1 VQKKNFCILILF
13 TLTIQSISAQQIDK
27 VIISGYGGQ
36 HDLDV
41 KNAFLIGY
49 ASYNNTPFTG
59 EVILYSNTLQTSYN
73 YAVTNNYD
81 LIIRSTSGLSTG
93 LRLAPDYPTVE
104 LVMPAGSNVYTQVF
118 FGDVITSPVVIT
130 GAGEDSN
137 QTGYTLEFYGEDPI
151 SGNNLSSYSNGFIAG
166 QLAFVANTLNCSFD
180 SARVLAREKGTEGGL
195 LDLYNGFGEVQPQYI
210 VTNPLPVELTTFTA
224 KLIGKNVKLFWQTSN
239 EINNYGFEVER
250 CALSAERKVWEKIG
264 FVNGN
269 GNSNSPKEYSFV
281 DDHAN
286 VTSIV
291 KYRLKQIDND
301 GQFDYSDIITIT
313 LSPSDFELFQ
323 NYPNPFN
330 PSTKISWQTSVSG
343 WQTLKVFDI
352 LGNEIVTLVDEFR
365 EAGSYAET
373 FNASVTNQMASGIY
387 IYKIEIK
394 SKEMLYTM
402 TKKMTL
408 MK

>member
-1 VQKKNFCILILF
+1 MCI
-13 TLTIQSISAQQIDK
+13 
-27 VIISGYGGQ
+27 
-36 HDLDV
+36 
-41 KNAFLIGY
+41 
-49 ASYNNTPFTG
+49 
-59 EVILYSNTLQTSYN
+59 
-73 YAVTNNYD
+73 
-81 LIIRSTSGLSTG
+81 R
-93 LRLAPDYPTVE
+93 
-104 LVMPAGSNVYTQVF
+104 
-118 FGDVITSPVVIT
+118 
-130 GAGEDSN
+130 DSN

-250 CALSAERKVWEKIG
+250 CALSAESKAWEKIG

-269 GNSNSPKEYSFV
+269 GNSNSPKDYSFT
-281 DDHAN
+281 DDQN
-286 VTSIV
+286 NLTGII

-313 LSPSDFELFQ
+313 LSPNDFELFQ

-330 PSTKISWQTSVSG
+330 PSTKISWQTSISG

-352 LGNEIVTLVDEFR
+352 LGNEIVTPVSYTHLRAHETVLDLVCRLLLE
-365 EAGSYAET
+365 
-373 FNASVTNQMASGIY
+373 
-387 IYKIEIK
+387 
-394 SKEMLYTM
+394 
-402 TKKMTL
+402 KKTI
-408 MK
+408 

>member
-1 VQKKNFCILILF
+1 MQKKTFCILILF
-13 TLTIQSISAQQIDK
+13 ILTIQSISAQQIDK

-118 FGDVITSPVVIT
+118 FGDVLTSPVVIT

-195 LDLYNGFGEVQPQYI
+195 LDFYNGFGEVQPQYI

-224 KLIGKNVKLFWQTSN
+224 KLMGKNVKLFWQTSN

-281 DDHAN
+281 DDNAN

-313 LSPSDFELFQ
+313 LSPNDFELFQ